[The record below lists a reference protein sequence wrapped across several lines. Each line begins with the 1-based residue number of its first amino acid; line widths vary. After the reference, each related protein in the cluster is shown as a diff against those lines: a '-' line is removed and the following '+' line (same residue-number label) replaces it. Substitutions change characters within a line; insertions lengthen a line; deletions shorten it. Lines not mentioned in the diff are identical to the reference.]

1 MALLQF
7 LLLAASAWALAYPAA
22 AHGEDP
28 TPWQVPGAGAR
39 FVVDLDKPESA
50 AKVSW
55 ARFGLPDAHW
65 TGLPVRAYDSTGK
78 EIGMQL
84 IWSAPGEPTT
94 IAFDSSLGVK
104 RYFLYFAAPL
114 PSVVGSISS
123 TTAATAPLPG
133 VSWSPEAG
141 VLYETRAYDGRQ
153 INKFEEFQA
162 AWEKSAM
169 MLGRS
174 LLPTIFEGGHRHG
187 PQQSL
192 LGYYKGWF
200 NAPAAATYEFATIST
215 DASFLL
221 VDGKQVTSWPGRHH
235 FWPGHQGK
243 YHGSVDLGAGPH
255 VLEYYNAYFYRPDG
269 RTPILCCIA
278 AKAGNAGWAMLTAE
292 ANFFRPVSR
301 AHVAGYETAP
311 EGMSPTATGN
321 TKLAPNVGFDWN
333 VVDQSVPA
341 TEGLDSGLIVMRF
354 RSYRARPQWKY
365 TWSFDDGASGEG
377 DKVEH
382 LFLRPGLR
390 QVGLTVK
397 DANGGEIGSVTVPVS
412 VHPNW
417 QQLTRRQPDYNP
429 LELNAKHRDAVL
441 ARDPGTISAQ
451 DWAAVVSMF
460 SIFEDADALAKI
472 APSVA
477 QRVKE
482 FSDGDLGTIQK
493 AAAFLA
499 DIGGKHPAE
508 AEKLFT
514 ALTDLTF
521 KADASPAAKTIAN
534 QARLALV
541 QIKLKTSAQ
550 MAEVAKLLESINIT
564 ALSADEHRAADILR
578 GDLALAN
585 GDIDGAKK
593 QYQALTGE
601 PTDSDARSSV
611 RRTAKID
618 QANSFLDKKDTE
630 SAEQLIREIEWTA
643 PIEKLAPDCALV
655 RARIYQDS
663 GQTQAALLWAR
674 RVLPAITAATA
685 RSELLFRVADL
696 SFALGDKDGARKALQ
711 ELLARHPY
719 SEAAAKA
726 KAKWP
731 GEPDLKK

>member
-1 MALLQF
+1 M
-7 LLLAASAWALAYPAA
+7 AASIWGLAHPVVVRGEGPA
-22 AHGEDP
+22 
-28 TPWQVPGAGAR
+28 PWQVPGAAVR
-39 FVVDLDKPESA
+39 FVVDLDKPESP

-65 TGLPVRAYDSTGK
+65 TGLPVRACDSAGK
-78 EIGMQL
+78 EIGVQIL
-84 IWSAPGEPTT
+84 WAAPGEPMT
-94 IAFDSSLGVK
+94 IAFDSSSGAK
-104 RYFLYFAAPL
+104 RYFLYFAAPV
-114 PSVVGSISS
+114 PAAAASVSS
-123 TTAATAPLPG
+123 TTVATTTPTAA
-133 VSWSPEAG
+133 SWSPEAG

-153 INKFEEFQA
+153 INKLDEVQT
-162 AWEKSAM
+162 AWEKSAI

-174 LLPTIFEGGHRHG
+174 LLPTIFEGGHRYG

-200 NAPAAATYEFATIST
+200 DAPAAATYEFATIST

-243 YHGSVDLGAGPH
+243 YHGSMDLAAGPH

-269 RTPILCCIA
+269 RTPVLCCIA
-278 AKAGNAGWAMLTAE
+278 AKAGNAGWAMLTPE
-292 ANFFRPVSR
+292 ANFFRPISR

-311 EGMSPTATGN
+311 EGMSPAATGN
-321 TKLAPNVGFDWN
+321 TNPAPKVGFDWN

-341 TEGLDSGLIVMRF
+341 AEGLDTGLIAMRF
-354 RSYRARPQWKY
+354 RSYRTRQQWKCA
-365 TWSFDDGASGEG
+365 WSFDDGASGEG

-390 QVGLTVK
+390 QVKLTVK
-397 DANGGEIGSVTVPVS
+397 DANGSEIGSVTAPVS

-441 ARDPGTISAQ
+441 ARDPATISAQ

-477 QRVKE
+477 QRMKE
-482 FSDGDLGTIQK
+482 FSDGGLGAVQK
-493 AAAFLA
+493 AAVFLA
-499 DIGGKHPAE
+499 DINGKHPAE

-514 ALTDLTF
+514 ALADLTS
-521 KADASPAAKTIAN
+521 KPDASPAAKMIAN
-534 QARLALV
+534 QARLALA

-550 MAEVAKLLESINIT
+550 TAEAAKLLESLNIA
-564 ALSADEHRAADILR
+564 ALSADEHRTADILR

-585 GDIDGAKK
+585 GDLAGAKK

-618 QANSFLDKKDTE
+618 QANVFLDKKDAE
-630 SAEQLIREIEWTA
+630 SAEQLIREIEWAA

-663 GQTQAALLWAR
+663 GQTQAALLWVR

-685 RSELLFRVADL
+685 RSELLFRLADL
-696 SFALGDKDGARKALQ
+696 SFTQGDKDGARKALQ
-711 ELLARHPY
+711 ELLAGHPY

-731 GEPDLKK
+731 GEPVQGK